1 MKSSS
6 YAALIAAIS
15 TVQANPVSKRAVTDA
30 DILNYALTLEHLEA
44 TFYAQGLQNYSQAD
58 FVNAGYADPFY
69 NNLLKVASDEKEH
82 VSFLTSAL
90 QAAGAPATAECT
102 YAFPATDV
110 DSFVALANVL
120 EGVGVSAYLGAAA
133 SIANKQY
140 LTDAGS
146 ILTVEARHSSY
157 LRAAAGEVP
166 FAQPFDN
173 PLDFDEVYTVAS
185 PFIVSCPSSNPALP
199 VKAFPSLTSIS
210 SGTLLAGSKV
220 SLATGEGFTASGQIY
235 AAFITVTGPVWATVS
250 PTTGGYSVTI
260 PQGVEG
266 QSYVVLTS
274 SNQNV
279 SDDNIL
285 ARPAILEIGAKNG
298 RLTTGCTGGSSNTT
312 SNMTTA
318 QTAQPSVSG
327 QSTGQPM
334 STSRAQSSGIP
345 AQPSSGPT
353 ATEGGAFFTG
363 AASNVQPAFGCL
375 AVAIAFMAL
384 L

>member
-1 MKSSS
+1 M
-6 YAALIAAIS
+6 
-15 TVQANPVSKRAVTDA
+15 
-30 DILNYALTLEHLEA
+30 
-44 TFYAQGLQNYSQAD
+44 
-58 FVNAGYADPFY
+58 
-69 NNLLKVASDEKEH
+69 
-82 VSFLTSAL
+82 
-90 QAAGAPATAECT
+90 
-102 YAFPATDV
+102 
-110 DSFVALANVL
+110 ALANVL

-220 SLATGEGFTASGQIY
+220 SLATGEEFTASGHIY

-250 PTTGGYSVTI
+250 PTKGGYSVTI

-279 SDDNIL
+279 SDDDIL
-285 ARPAILEIGAKNG
+285 AGPAILEV
-298 RLTTGCTGGSSNTT
+298 R
-312 SNMTTA
+312 
-318 QTAQPSVSG
+318 
-327 QSTGQPM
+327 
-334 STSRAQSSGIP
+334 
-345 AQPSSGPT
+345 
-353 ATEGGAFFTG
+353 EG
-363 AASNVQPAFGCL
+363 
-375 AVAIAFMAL
+375 
-384 L
+384 

>member
-6 YAALIAAIS
+6 YAALVAAIS

-44 TFYAQGLQNYSQAD
+44 TFYAQGLQNYTQAD

-69 NNLLKVASDEKEH
+69 DNLLRVASDEKTH

-90 QAAGAPATAECT
+90 EAAGAPATAECT
-102 YAFPATDV
+102 YAFPSTDV

-133 SIANKQY
+133 SIASKQY

-199 VKAFPSLTSIS
+199 VKAFPSLTSTF
-210 SGTLLAGSKV
+210 SGTLLTGSQV
-220 SLATGEGFTASGQIY
+220 SLATGEGFTASGTVY
-235 AAFITVTGPVWATVS
+235 AAFITVTGPVWASVTPS
-250 PTTGGYSVTI
+250 EGGYTVTI

-274 SNQNV
+274 SNDNV
-279 SDDNIL
+279 SDDDIL
-285 ARPAILEIGAKNG
+285 AGPAILEIGAKNG
-298 RLTTGCTGGSSNTT
+298 RLTTGCTGGSNSTT
-312 SNMTTA
+312 SSTA
-318 QTAQPSVSG
+318 SGQNASASG
-327 QSTGQPM
+327 QSAGQPL
-334 STSRAQSSGIP
+334 STSQAQSSSFP
-345 AQPSSGPT
+345 ATPSAGSTPGS
-353 ATEGGAFFTG
+353 GAFFTG
-363 AASNVQPAFGCL
+363 AASSVQPAVGFL
-375 AVAIAFMAL
+375 AVVIGAMAL